1 MRPSSRLAL
10 RLGHFLAA
18 FSAIALVSCVA
29 PMPPSMLHPLLNQ
42 PGPTFEAYSLD
53 NRSVTVPSYGA
64 SRVMVID
71 FWASWCG
78 SCAQTMPALES
89 LWRAKRADGLMVVG
103 LSVDEEPEQALEGAY
118 RFGVTFPVVH
128 DRGQQLQGAFGVSQ
142 VPTTFVLDASGRVRF
157 VGRDPESINRAV
169 TALMDR

>member
-1 MRPSSRLAL
+1 
-10 RLGHFLAA
+10 LGLLVAA
-18 FSAIALVSCVA
+18 FSAIALLSCA
-29 PMPPSMLHPLLNQ
+29 TPMPPSMQHPLLNQ
-42 PGPTFEAYSLD
+42 AGPAFEATTLD

-64 SRVMVID
+64 SRVMVLD

-89 LWRAKRADGLMVVG
+89 LWRAKRSAGLMIVG
-103 LSVDEEPEQALEGAY
+103 LSVDDEAEQALEGAY

-128 DRGQQLQGAFGVSQ
+128 DRGQQLQSAFGVYQ
-142 VPTTFVLDASGRVRF
+142 VHTTFVLDASGRVRF
-157 VGRDPESINRAV
+157 VGRDPESIKRAV